1 MMNTLPTVNLLAV
14 LNNVTI
20 TATLSSLAWAGYIL
34 VNGAGMLP

>member
-14 LNNVTI
+14 LNNATI

-34 VNGAGMLP
+34 VNGAGMLS